1 MKIKFRETLRYF
13 ARIIG
18 KAMRNLLLG
27 LGCIALIMS
36 IFAFTRV
43 PYDLHRWLGENGSG
57 FTFEPSNIIVLGGS
71 GMPSESNLIR
81 LYYAASAAKIHPN
94 AAIII
99 AHPEDSSVFESMRH
113 HLMSLGIDSVRIHFC
128 MKGTNTREQSLQL
141 KQSFPSLIKEKNVI
155 VTNPENMYRTLKTF
169 KKSGFEHVG
178 GISAFEYDMY
188 INLSYNHKKVGGAV
202 IAPDVSENLDLRYN
216 FWNYLK
222 YEITCIREY
231 VAIGYYKLNGW
242 I

>member
-1 MKIKFRETLRYF
+1 MKINF
-13 ARIIG
+13 G
-18 KAMRNLLLG
+18 KISRNSVVLIRKSIRRMLMG
-27 LGCIALIMS
+27 LGIIALIMS
-36 IFAFTRV
+36 AFAFTRV
-43 PYDLHRWLGENGSG
+43 PYDLHRWLGEHGSD
-57 FTFEPSNIIVLGGS
+57 FKFIPSNIIVLGGS

-81 LYYAASAAKIHPN
+81 LYYAASLAKVYPKASIV
-94 AAIII
+94 I

-113 HLMSLGIDSVRIHFC
+113 HLMNLGVDSVQIHFC

-141 KQSFPSLIKEKNVI
+141 KQTFPSLIKDKNVI

-169 KKSGFEHVG
+169 KKSGFEHMG

-188 INLSYNHKKVGGAV
+188 INLSYNHKKVGGVA

-231 VAIGYYKLNGW
+231 VAICYYKLNGW